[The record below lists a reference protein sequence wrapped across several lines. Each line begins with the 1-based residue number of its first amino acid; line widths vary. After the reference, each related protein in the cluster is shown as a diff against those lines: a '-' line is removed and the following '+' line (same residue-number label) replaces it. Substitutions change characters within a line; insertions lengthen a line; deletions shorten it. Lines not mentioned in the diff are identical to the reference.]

1 MRIKSADF
9 QHGTQ
14 IQKIATYVI
23 KIKVGLDQNS
33 KIATQQLTWFYI
45 DNTEHRLPQPI
56 FFMPAHQ
63 FQLLWAT
70 YIYFNLI
77 VTTYIPSLWMTL
89 EREFP
94 RNQQATI

>member
-23 KIKVGLDQNS
+23 KIKVGLNLNS

-45 DNTEHRLPQPI
+45 DNTEHWLLPQPI
-56 FFMPAHQ
+56 FYACPSILAFVGLQ
-63 FQLLWAT
+63 
-70 YIYFNLI
+70 YFNLI
-77 VTTYIPSLWMTL
+77 VITYI
-89 EREFP
+89 
-94 RNQQATI
+94 ACG